1 MIVYWYMYD
10 SCSSTRSLWKVFFRF
25 ECHSTFSRCCVTRK
39 KEEVLVFLKKSI
51 IHQCK
56 FSLLLTDLQVIWGV
70 EGLASRWSLLRCWSE
85 FVAAPSHIWMNRD
98 CWWSPGNCVGRC
110 SSAGGG
116 GEAICLDWKNLDVGL
131 FKMDWKKFEYINLAL
146 DNTLLYQLDVR
157 LTKMLVAVLQGFLIS
172 QPYSTLNVVHF
183 ILYVI
188 VETTHK
194 QIFNIFTV
202 AMLNRNL

>member
-1 MIVYWYMYD
+1 MYD

-51 IHQCK
+51 IHQNVNSH
-56 FSLLLTDLQVIWGV
+56 FFWRI
-70 EGLASRWSLLRCWSE
+70 SRWSEGLRGWRLVE
-85 FVAAPSHIWMNRD
+85 VFW
-98 CWWSPGNCVGRC
+98 
-110 SSAGGG
+110 
-116 GEAICLDWKNLDVGL
+116 DVGQSTL
-131 FKMDWKKFEYINLAL
+131 QPHPTFGWTETVDDLLETASVDVQTQEVEEKPFAWIEKTLTLDFSKWIEKKFEYINLAL

-202 AMLNRNL
+202 AMLNKNL